1 MLELK
6 YKEYKTQDFENMN
19 EVAEY
24 LKSQKDLNKYE
35 LTHQTSSFYG
45 CGKFEDTLKRLKYGD
60 QVETTRYLD
69 KLKQLEKGLE
79 SDEDFKMDVEGFAYD
94 MGAVVSGE
102 PECCINTGA
111 PKTKP
116 YMKIFIDIGY
126 NGGVS
131 ADTIANRGVA
141 ICQLISNLLSQGYIL
156 DIYVIHFID
165 TFGDG
170 HYAQRIK
177 LTTDYFSISQLAYA
191 GTCEFFRIVSWLLTA
206 IQMKEHS
213 YTGDGRSMPSG
224 TVIKEM
230 KKEGLYIPSGYT
242 DGRFNSCNL
251 EKAIKYVT
259 EIYNAYIE
267 EQKKS
272 EIML

>member
-1 MLELK
+1 MLELT
-6 YKEYKTQDFENMN
+6 YKGYKTQDFENMN

-24 LKSQKDLNKYE
+24 LKSQSDLNKYD
-35 LTHQTSSFYG
+35 LTHETSSFYG

-102 PECCINTGA
+102 PECCINSGA
-111 PKTKP
+111 PKSKP
-116 YMKIFIDIGY
+116 YLKIFVDIGY
-126 NGGVS
+126 CGGVD
-131 ADTIANRGVA
+131 ADIIANRGVA
-141 ICQLISNLLSQGYIL
+141 VCQLISNLLSQGYIL

-165 TFGDG
+165 TYGKQ
-170 HYAQRIK
+170 YAQRIK

-213 YTGDGRSMPSG
+213 YTGSG
-224 TVIKEM
+224 CSKPNKTVIEEM

-259 EIYNAYIE
+259 EIYNAY
-267 EQKKS
+267 KKKKKKA